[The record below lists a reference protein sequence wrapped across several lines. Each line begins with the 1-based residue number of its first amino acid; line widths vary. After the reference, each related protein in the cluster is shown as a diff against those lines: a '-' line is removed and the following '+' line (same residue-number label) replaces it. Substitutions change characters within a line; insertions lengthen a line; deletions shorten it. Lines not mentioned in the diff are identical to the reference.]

1 MKTVSVTKILIAVLF
16 GIALILTACERLPTS
31 VTNKNNGTKAVQRK
45 NLGNFGF
52 KINEQTGE
60 IQVYHNGRLVTTGKT
75 GLGKNGAGGEDIN
88 AVINGE
94 IQNLVISYEALNQDN
109 CGSTFGNPGGN
120 LRSIK
125 VTFVLKNPGSNAHEF
140 IVPANFTATNL
151 LGIAGSLKTDFV
163 AGETFVVS
171 FDPALNTCS
180 TFSFF
185 FDLVDT
191 FS

>member
-1 MKTVSVTKILIAVLF
+1 MKTISIVKMMIAVLL
-16 GIALILTACERLPTS
+16 GIALMFSGCERLPTS
-31 VTNKNNGTKAVQRK
+31 VTNKNKGTKAVQRR

-60 IQVYHNGRLVTTGKT
+60 ILVYHNGRLVTSGKT
-75 GLGKNGAGGEDIN
+75 GLGKSGAGSEVIN

-94 IQNLVISYEALNQDN
+94 IQSLAISYEALNQDN
-109 CGSTFGNPGGN
+109 CATTFGNPGGN

-180 TFSFF
+180 AFSFF